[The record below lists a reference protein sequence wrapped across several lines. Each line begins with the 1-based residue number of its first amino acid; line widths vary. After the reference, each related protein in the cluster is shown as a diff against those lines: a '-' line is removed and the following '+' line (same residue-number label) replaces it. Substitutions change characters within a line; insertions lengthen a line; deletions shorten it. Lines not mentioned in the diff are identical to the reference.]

1 MHIRKLETKRKIT
14 VIKNCGTCEIIFHEW
29 CQNIKI
35 LQNDKIEKNLL
46 TRDQLKRLPKCIF
59 QGDRKLTQ
67 DHSEKQKGILA
78 KIIRNLINLNKHWL
92 FKTRTVIFNIY
103 FLW

>member
-14 VIKNCGTCEIIFHEW
+14 VIKNCGTCEINFHEW

-35 LQNDKIEKNLL
+35 LQNDKIEKNL
-46 TRDQLKRLPKCIF
+46 KRLLKCIF
-59 QGDRKLTQ
+59 QRDRKLTQ

-78 KIIRNLINLNKHWL
+78 KIIITW
-92 FKTRTVIFNIY
+92 
-103 FLW
+103 